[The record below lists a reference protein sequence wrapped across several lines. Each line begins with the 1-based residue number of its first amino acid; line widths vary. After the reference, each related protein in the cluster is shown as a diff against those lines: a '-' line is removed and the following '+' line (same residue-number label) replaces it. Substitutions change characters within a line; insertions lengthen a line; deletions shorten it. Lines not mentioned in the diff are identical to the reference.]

1 MRTDNII
8 TKRVCVNNNVVV
20 LKYVDF
26 FVAGIYNTITMT
38 KKISNKIKSFIQGDK
53 SNGRIKWS
61 LYGRVWREIGAP
73 FWKWLAAGIIFTIL
87 AAGAEAYTITL
98 VQQVVDKAFIE
109 KSMTAIYFLGI
120 QVIIAFGAK
129 GAFTYAKA
137 LIISKGGLLAS
148 ARLQNKIYRH
158 MTHMNI
164 ARFYGDGIGKN
175 LNYFTVQST
184 AVLNLVTNNVI
195 RVVQNVATLI
205 MTLALMIY
213 YAPQMCVVLLFLA
226 PAIMIPMVIIMRK
239 RRKLSRQSFGIAN
252 NVSQQIN
259 QTLHGIKTIQAFA
272 AQEREQ
278 KKFAH
283 VLNDSIINSYK
294 STQTN
299 ALRSPL
305 MEFMISIGL
314 CIAMIMGGH
323 FIASGAITT
332 GDFTAFLLALTAAY
346 KPAKSIT
353 STGDTIQHGLLAAE
367 VLFEFLDSKPDIID
381 APDARE
387 LKSKKLSVGFHNV
400 SFAYN
405 PDEPVLQNVTLH
417 VPAGQVCALVGP
429 SGGGKTTLFNL
440 LERFY
445 DPQHGKITINKTDI
459 KKYTLKSLR
468 ENIAEVSQSVFLFN
482 GTIEENIKYG
492 NPNATHDMVVAA
504 AQAANA
510 DDFINEFPDGY
521 NAPVGEGGSLLSGGQ
536 KQRIAI
542 ARAILKDAPILLLDE
557 ATSALDTQSE
567 KLIQSALNDL
577 MRGRTT
583 FIIAHRLSTILDAD
597 IICVIKDGQIV
608 ETGTDAELCK
618 LDGEYKKLRD
628 IQFRTESKKTKKK
641 K

>member
-1 MRTDNII
+1 
-8 TKRVCVNNNVVV
+8 
-20 LKYVDF
+20 
-26 FVAGIYNTITMT
+26 MT
-38 KKISNKIKSFIQGDK
+38 KKIKSFIKGDQDNK
-53 SNGRIKWS
+53 RVKWS
-61 LYGRVWREIGAP
+61 LYGRVWREVGAP
-73 FWKWLAAGIIFTIL
+73 YWKWLLFGIIFTVL

-109 KSMTAIYFLGI
+109 KSMTAIYWLGI

-148 ARLQNKIYRH
+148 ARLQNKIYHH

-195 RVVQNVATLI
+195 KVVQNVATLI

-213 YAPQMCVVLLFLA
+213 YAYQMCIVLLFLA
-226 PAIMIPMVIIMRK
+226 PAVMIPMILIMRK

-259 QTLHGIKTIQAFA
+259 QTLHGIKTIQSFA

-278 KKFAH
+278 KKFSR
-283 VLNDSIINSYK
+283 VLNDSIVNAYK

-323 FIASGAITT
+323 FITSGAITT

-367 VLFEFLDSKPDIID
+367 VLFEFLDSKPDITD

-387 LKSKKLSVGFHNV
+387 LKSKKLSVEFKNV

-405 PDEPVLQNVTLH
+405 ENEPVLKNINLH
-417 VPAGQVCALVGP
+417 VPAGHVCALVGP

-445 DPQHGKITINKTDI
+445 DPKTGKITINKTDI
-459 KKYTLKSLR
+459 RKYTLKSLR
-468 ENIAEVSQSVFLFN
+468 DSIADVSQSVFLFN
-482 GTIEENIKYG
+482 GTIADNIKYG
-492 NPNATHDMVVAA
+492 RPDATDEMVVSAA
-504 AQAANA
+504 RMANA
-510 DDFINEFPDGY
+510 DEFINEFPEKY
-521 NAPVGEGGSLLSGGQ
+521 NTNVGEGGALLSGGQ
-536 KQRIAI
+536 RQRIAI

-567 KLIQSALNDL
+567 KLIQSALTEM

-583 FIIAHRLSTILDAD
+583 FVIAHRLSTILDAD
-597 IICVIKDGQIV
+597 MICVIKDGQIV
-608 ETGTDAELCK
+608 EMGTDAELCK
-618 LDGEYKKLRD
+618 LNGEYKKLRD
-628 IQFRTESKKTKKK
+628 IQFSSTNTKSRKSKK
-641 K
+641 

>member
-1 MRTDNII
+1 M
-8 TKRVCVNNNVVV
+8 
-20 LKYVDF
+20 
-26 FVAGIYNTITMT
+26 
-38 KKISNKIKSFIQGDK
+38 KKILHKIKSLIRGDE

-61 LYGRVWREIGAP
+61 LYGRVWREVGAP
-73 FWKWLAAGIIFTIL
+73 FWKWLLAGIVFTIL

-98 VQQVVDKAFIE
+98 VQQVVDKAFIA
-109 KSMTAIYFLGI
+109 KSMQSIYWLGI

-137 LIISKGGLLAS
+137 LIMSKGGLLAS

-158 MTHMNI
+158 ITNMNI

-175 LNYFTVQST
+175 MNYFSVQST

-195 RVVQNVATLI
+195 KVVQNVATLI
-205 MTLALMIY
+205 MTLALMVY
-213 YAPQMCVVLLFLA
+213 YAHQMCLVLLFLT
-226 PAIMIPMVIIMRK
+226 PAVIIPMVLIMRR

-278 KKFAH
+278 RKFSH
-283 VLNDSIINSYK
+283 VLNSSMVNTYK

-353 STGDTIQHGLLAAE
+353 TTGDTIQHGLLAAE
-367 VLFEFLDSKPDIID
+367 ILFDFLDSKPDIVD
-381 APDARE
+381 APNARE
-387 LKSKKLSVGFHNV
+387 LKSKKLSVGFHDV

-405 PDEPVLQNVTLH
+405 PNEPVLKNINLH
-417 VPAGQVCALVGP
+417 VPAGKVCALVGP

-445 DPQHGKITINKTDI
+445 DPCSGKVTINKTDI
-459 KKYTLKSLR
+459 RNYTLKSLR
-468 ENIAEVSQSVFLFN
+468 ESIAEVSQSVFLFN
-482 GTIEENIKYG
+482 GTIADNIKYG
-492 NPNATHDMVVAA
+492 NPDATHEMVVAA
-504 AQAANA
+504 ARAANA

-521 NAPVGEGGSLLSGGQ
+521 DSPVGEGGSLLSGGQ
-536 KQRIAI
+536 RQRIAI

-567 KLIQSALNDL
+567 KLIQGALNDL

-583 FIIAHRLSTILDAD
+583 FVIAHRLSTILDAD
-597 IICVIKDGQIV
+597 MICVIKDGQII
-608 ETGTDAELCK
+608 EMGTDAELCK
-618 LDGEYKKLRD
+618 LNGEYKKLRD
-628 IQFRTESKKTKKK
+628 IQFKTDSKKQKKSRK
-641 K
+641 

>member
-1 MRTDNII
+1 
-8 TKRVCVNNNVVV
+8 
-20 LKYVDF
+20 
-26 FVAGIYNTITMT
+26 MT

-213 YAPQMCVVLLFLA
+213 YAHQMCVVLLFLA

-405 PDEPVLQNVTLH
+405 PDEPVLQNITLH